1 VKPQIPGSGKCAG
14 HAGLMG
20 ASSRMPARAALDS
33 GIVLARDLAGCRVH
47 EMDAPTS
54 QASHRVMCFFK
65 KGGGRDRNREI
76 GQDRRIKSLPIRTS
90 AILTGAY

>member
-54 QASHRVMCFFK
+54 QASHRVMCFFVNIIGHPALNVLARDGTAIK
-65 KGGGRDRNREI
+65 KCRH
-76 GQDRRIKSLPIRTS
+76 TC
-90 AILTGAY
+90 

>member
-1 VKPQIPGSGKCAG
+1 MKPQIPGSGKCAG

-54 QASHRVMCFFK
+54 QASHRVMCFFVNIIGHPALNVLARDGTAIK
-65 KGGGRDRNREI
+65 KCRH
-76 GQDRRIKSLPIRTS
+76 TC
-90 AILTGAY
+90 